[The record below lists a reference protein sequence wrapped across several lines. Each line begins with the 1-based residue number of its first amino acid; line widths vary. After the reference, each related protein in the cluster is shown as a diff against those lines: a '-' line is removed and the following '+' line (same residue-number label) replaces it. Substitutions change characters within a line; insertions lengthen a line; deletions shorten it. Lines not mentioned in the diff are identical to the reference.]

1 MHGNVGFGA
10 RRLGMS
16 IGRAF
21 PAGIPPGPPTITD
34 QQMNPT
40 DLTHEAIGA
49 ATTPGGFS
57 FLELF
62 MNASFVVKF
71 VMTGLMLA
79 SIWSW
84 AIIIEKLFAFR
95 RARAEADRFEQHV
108 LVGAVA
114 G

>member
-1 MHGNVGFGA
+1 MPSWGCGPCTA
-10 RRLGMS
+10 MS
-16 IGRAF
+16 ALVRAGWANPSGVLS

-62 MNASFVVKF
+62 
-71 VMTGLMLA
+71 LH
-79 SIWSW
+79 
-84 AIIIEKLFAFR
+84 
-95 RARAEADRFEQHV
+95 ARSSSSS
-108 LVGAVA
+108 
-114 G
+114 